1 MAMERKIPIDRPSID
16 GASSLDPGGGAR
28 GSALGAPLE
37 PAPSGGGGGGG
48 AASRPSITAMAAF
61 LLVQALYSVQTDEW
75 THSQQPSSQSQLV
88 ISSSAERRSSGIA
101 VATRSV
107 RPIPPTQ
114 RSKRSSRLERSFRSL
129 KASHSQPRS
138 AGLQLSRSGVTA
150 SSAWAAACSPASR
163 SIASSSSSS
172 SSGGASPSSGGSS
185 AAAAS
190 SSASG
195 SEAEQSIAQLQ
206 AVLAVAHKYGVLRL
220 LRWAEGQ
227 LCDKL
232 SCEMA
237 CSLLSLAHVYGATEL
252 ERNCLAFMK
261 ANMAQVVK
269 RADFAALAPEALV
282 KFHMHCAG
290 VDPAEEEPGRKRKR
304 DEE

>member
-28 GSALGAPLE
+28 RSALGAPLE
-37 PAPSGGGGGGG
+37 PAPSGGGG

-88 ISSSAERRSSGIA
+88 ISSSAERRSSGIP

-150 SSAWAAACSPASR
+150 
-163 SIASSSSSS
+163 
-172 SSGGASPSSGGSS
+172 
-185 AAAAS
+185 
-190 SSASG
+190 
-195 SEAEQSIAQLQ
+195 
-206 AVLAVAHKYGVLRL
+206 
-220 LRWAEGQ
+220 
-227 LCDKL
+227 
-232 SCEMA
+232 
-237 CSLLSLAHVYGATEL
+237 
-252 ERNCLAFMK
+252 
-261 ANMAQVVK
+261 
-269 RADFAALAPEALV
+269 
-282 KFHMHCAG
+282 
-290 VDPAEEEPGRKRKR
+290 
-304 DEE
+304 

>member
-1 MAMERKIPIDRPSID
+1 MMQHPDS
-16 GASSLDPGGGAR
+16 
-28 GSALGAPLE
+28 
-37 PAPSGGGGGGG
+37 
-48 AASRPSITAMAAF
+48 
-61 LLVQALYSVQTDEW
+61 
-75 THSQQPSSQSQLV
+75 SSQIRV
-88 ISSSAERRSSGIA
+88 GKTDVVYEHKPP
-101 VATRSV
+101 SV
-107 RPIPPTQ
+107 EVPPPTL
-114 RSKRSSRLERSFRSL
+114 KGDLLSL
-129 KASHSQPRS
+129 
-138 AGLQLSRSGVTA
+138 LSPHT
-150 SSAWAAACSPASR
+150 AAACEQVPTSTLQADLLSLLTEGRHSDVTIEATCNGEAAPVTFSAHTGILSQRSDVFAAAFSHEMRESATRTLTVTDVPPPALKALLHFLYTDDFDEVQKVLR
-163 SIASSSSSS
+163 EERGSSSSSS

-206 AVLAVAHKYGVLRL
+206 AVLAAAHTYGVLRL

-261 ANMAQVVK
+261 ANVAQGERGPTQDGSQPARTHESHHTSAPFSRSCQARRLCGP
-269 RADFAALAPEALV
+269 RA
-282 KFHMHCAG
+282 
-290 VDPAEEEPGRKRKR
+290 
-304 DEE
+304 